1 MVKKI
6 SQIALVKLNAKG
18 DYKSNSAIKFTE
30 AYSKTFDMV
39 TRALTQFNL
48 QTPECFEG
56 FTSLYYPAE
65 KVLASAKNKELAKSL
80 NKLKKGTSI
89 RQV

>member
-1 MVKKI
+1 MAYVNKEMKKINDEHRARVSTTQEERKRIDTVRTRIVRMVKKI

-39 TRALTQFNL
+39 TRALT
-48 QTPECFEG
+48 
-56 FTSLYYPAE
+56 
-65 KVLASAKNKELAKSL
+65 
-80 NKLKKGTSI
+80 
-89 RQV
+89 

>member
-39 TRALTQFNL
+39 TRALT
-48 QTPECFEG
+48 
-56 FTSLYYPAE
+56 
-65 KVLASAKNKELAKSL
+65 
-80 NKLKKGTSI
+80 
-89 RQV
+89 